1 MSSRKRRSSKPMLID
16 WFTVAAQALNFGV
29 LVWLMKRNLYKP
41 ILAAIDAREALVSAE
56 LANAAT
62 KSRLADQAAESFERK
77 NSAFDLGRAV
87 LVAKATE
94 EGQAAALRILESA
107 RLQADE
113 LQDKRRASLE
123 REAMDFASGLRQ
135 SAQQTFFSLARRV
148 FKDLANGSLEEQV
161 TARFCEQLRN
171 LRQSERATFD
181 AALGTSGV
189 PARIRMAFAMPSDQQ
204 QRLRAAV
211 DETFGRAIPLRFEVA
226 PDLVSGIELAAQGQ
240 RLGWS
245 IADYLV
251 ELEAAVR
258 TAGSR
263 VARGSP
269 GGPPAPAAAP
279 ALPAAL

>member
-1 MSSRKRRSSKPMLID
+1 MLID

-41 ILAAIDAREALVSAE
+41 ILAAIDAREALVAAE

-77 NSAFDLGRAV
+77 NSAFDLERAV
-87 LVAKATE
+87 LVAKAAD
-94 EGQAAALRILESA
+94 EGKAAALRILESA

-123 REAMDFASGLRQ
+123 REAMDFASSLRQ

-148 FKDLANGSLEEQV
+148 FQDLANGSLEEQV

-171 LRQSERATFD
+171 LRPSERATFD
-181 AALGTSGV
+181 AAIGTSGP
-189 PARIRMAFAMPSDQQ
+189 PASIRVAFAMPSDQQ

-226 PDLVSGIELAAQGQ
+226 PDLVSGIEFAAQGQ

-245 IADYLV
+245 IADYLG

-263 VARGSP
+263 VAPGIP
-269 GGPPAPAAAP
+269 GGPPAPA
-279 ALPAAL
+279 LPAAL